1 MITTQGTSIAQDL
14 GTNKGRNDLKPESE
28 ASYINTNQ
36 YDKIYEFCMNV
47 GEGLAEKQERIGM
60 VEQGPI
66 RPPSESKSL
75 LLRLTRNCPWNKCLF
90 CPVYKDTT
98 FSRRPLAEIKKDID
112 QLGEIIEHIQRVSHK
127 LGCAG
132 RITGTVISHVY
143 PNKNYNPMYRH
154 VAHWLYF
161 GEGSVFLQDANSLIM
176 KPEDLAEILNY
187 LRKRVPGIRRITS
200 YARSQTLARR
210 EVNQLV
216 MLREAGLN
224 RIHIGLE
231 SGYDPVLRFMRKG
244 STADD
249 HIKAGCLVRE
259 AGISLSEYVMPGLGG
274 KRWWREHALATAD
287 VLNRI
292 NPDFIRLRSLR
303 VPQTAPLSEKIDS
316 GEMELL
322 DDDGVVREI
331 RLFIENL
338 HGITSTVTSD
348 HIMNLL
354 EEISGTLPDDK
365 ERMLSVADRYLDLE
379 EEERVIY
386 KVGRWGGAYR
396 SLDDLSDLELRSK
409 IEQVI
414 RQWNLETSGQV
425 DTMIKEMADQ
435 YI

>member
-1 MITTQGTSIAQDL
+1 M
-14 GTNKGRNDLKPESE
+14 E
-28 ASYINTNQ
+28 
-36 YDKIYEFCMNV
+36 
-47 GEGLAEKQERIGM
+47 EGLVEKQERIGM
-60 VEQGPI
+60 IEQGPI

-90 CPVYKDTT
+90 CPVYKDAT
-98 FSRRPLAEIKKDID
+98 FSRRSLAEIKRDID
-112 QLGEIIEHIQRVSHK
+112 QLSEIVNDVQRVSSK
-127 LGCAG
+127 LGFAG
-132 RITGTVISHVY
+132 RVTGTVVSHIY
-143 PNKNYNPMYRH
+143 PNKDYNPIYRH

-161 GEGSVFLQDANSLIM
+161 GEGSIFLQDANSLIM
-176 KPEDLAEILNY
+176 KPEDLTEILNY
-187 LRKRVPGIRRITS
+187 LRQKVPGIRRITS
-200 YARSQTLARR
+200 YARSKTLTRR
-210 EVNQLV
+210 NPGQLV

-231 SGYDPVLRFMRKG
+231 SGYDPVLRLMEKG
-244 STADD
+244 STAAD

-303 VPQTAPLSEKIDS
+303 VPKTAPLSEKIDN
-316 GEMELL
+316 GDIELL
-322 DDDGVVREI
+322 NDDGVVREI

-338 HGITSTVTSD
+338 NGITSTVTSD

-365 ERMLSVADRYLDLE
+365 EMMLSAADRYLDLE
-379 EEERVIY
+379 EEERIIY

-396 SLDDLSDLELRSK
+396 SIDDLRDPEIRGK

-414 RQWNLETSGQV
+414 HQWNLKTPGQL
-425 DTMIKEMADQ
+425 DEIIKEIADQ

>member
-1 MITTQGTSIAQDL
+1 MA
-14 GTNKGRNDLKPESE
+14 
-28 ASYINTNQ
+28 Q
-36 YDKIYEFCMNV
+36 YDKIRFYIWSVE
-47 GEGLAEKQERIGM
+47 EGLGENQQGIGM
-60 VEQGPI
+60 IEQGPI

-90 CPVYKDTT
+90 CPVYKGTT
-98 FSRRPLAEIKKDID
+98 FSRRSLPEIKQEID
-112 QLGEIIEHIQRVSHK
+112 QLGEIVDDIQGVSSK
-127 LGCAG
+127 LGFAG
-132 RITGTVISHVY
+132 RITGTVISHIY
-143 PNKNYNPMYRH
+143 PNKDYNPICRH

-161 GEGSVFLQDANSLIM
+161 GEGSVFLQDADSLIM
-176 KPEDLAEILNY
+176 KPEDLAEVLNY
-187 LRKRVPGIRRITS
+187 LRQKVPGIRRITS
-200 YARSQTLARR
+200 YARSRTLARR
-210 EVNQLV
+210 GADQLV

-231 SGYDPVLRFMRKG
+231 SGYDPLLSLMKKG
-244 STADD
+244 STAAD

-274 KRWWREHALATAD
+274 KRWWREHARATAD

-303 VPQTAPLSEKIDS
+303 VPKTAPLSEKIDN
-316 GEMELL
+316 GDIELL

-338 HGITSTVTSD
+338 DGISSTITSD

-354 EEISGTLPDDK
+354 EEISGIFPDDK
-365 ERMLSVADRYLDLE
+365 EKMLSVADRYLDLE
-379 EEERVIY
+379 EEKRIIY

-396 SLDDLSDLELRSK
+396 SLDDLRDPEIRSK

-414 RQWNLETSGQV
+414 RRWNLETSGQV
-425 DTMIKEMADQ
+425 DELIKEMADQ

>member
-1 MITTQGTSIAQDL
+1 MIKFNLMSGC
-14 GTNKGRNDLKPESE
+14 GKR
-28 ASYINTNQ
+28 
-36 YDKIYEFCMNV
+36 
-47 GEGLAEKQERIGM
+47 LAEKQQRIGM
-60 VEQGPI
+60 IEQGPI

-90 CPVYKDTT
+90 CPVYKGTT
-98 FSRRPLAEIKKDID
+98 FSRRSMAEIKGDID
-112 QLGEIIEHIQRVSHK
+112 QLSEIIDDIQRVSRK
-127 LGCAG
+127 LGFAG
-132 RITGTVISHVY
+132 KITGTVISHIY
-143 PNKNYNPMYRH
+143 PSKDYNPIYRH
-154 VAHWLYF
+154 VAHWMYF

-176 KPEDLAEILNY
+176 QPEDLTEILNY
-187 LRKRVPGIRRITS
+187 LRQKVPGIRRITS
-200 YARSQTLARR
+200 YARSRTLARR
-210 EVNQLV
+210 TPGQLV

-231 SGYDPVLRFMRKG
+231 SGYDPVLRIMEKG
-244 STADD
+244 STAAD

-287 VLNRI
+287 VLNQI

-303 VPQTAPLSEKIDS
+303 VPKTAPLSEKIDN
-316 GEMELL
+316 GEIELL

-338 HGITSTVTSD
+338 DGINSTVASD

-365 ERMLSVADRYLDLE
+365 EKMLSLADRYLDLE
-379 EEERVIY
+379 EEERIIY

-396 SLDDLSDLELRSK
+396 SVDDLRDPELRGK

-414 RQWNLETSGQV
+414 HQWNLETSRQV
-425 DTMIKEMADQ
+425 EERIKEIADQ

>member
-1 MITTQGTSIAQDL
+1 MI
-14 GTNKGRNDLKPESE
+14 EH
-28 ASYINTNQ
+28 
-36 YDKIYEFCMNV
+36 
-47 GEGLAEKQERIGM
+47 
-60 VEQGPI
+60 GPI

-90 CPVYKDTT
+90 CPVYKNTT
-98 FSRRPLAEIKKDID
+98 FSRRSLAEIKQEID
-112 QLGEIIEHIQRVSHK
+112 LISEVVDHIKRVSWE
-127 LGCAG
+127 LGLEG
-132 RITGTVISHVY
+132 RVTGTVISHIY
-143 PNKNYNPMYRH
+143 PNNDYNPIYRH

-161 GEGSVFLQDANSLIM
+161 GKGSVFLQDANSLIM

-187 LRKRVPGIRRITS
+187 LRQKVAGIRRITS
-200 YARSQTLARR
+200 YARSRTLARR
-210 EVNQLV
+210 RPDQLA

-231 SGYDPVLRFMRKG
+231 SGYDPVLRIMKKG
-244 STADD
+244 STAAE
-249 HIKAGCLVRE
+249 HIQAGCLVRE

-303 VPQTAPLSEKIDS
+303 VPKTAPLSEKIDN
-316 GEMELL
+316 GEIELL

-338 HGITSTVTSD
+338 DGITSTLTSD

-365 ERMLSVADRYLDLE
+365 EKMLSVADRYLDLD
-379 EEERVIY
+379 EEERIIY

-396 SLDDLSDLELRSK
+396 SVDDLKNPEIRRK
-409 IEQVI
+409 IEEVI
-414 RQWNLETSGQV
+414 HQWNLETSGQA
-425 DTMIKEMADQ
+425 DEIIKEMADQ

>member
-1 MITTQGTSIAQDL
+1 MGMI
-14 GTNKGRNDLKPESE
+14 
-28 ASYINTNQ
+28 
-36 YDKIYEFCMNV
+36 
-47 GEGLAEKQERIGM
+47 
-60 VEQGPI
+60 EQGPI

-90 CPVYKDTT
+90 CPVYKNTT
-98 FSRRPLAEIKKDID
+98 FSRRSLAEIK
-112 QLGEIIEHIQRVSHK
+112 GEIDKLSEIVDDIQRISLK
-127 LGCAG
+127 LGFEG
-132 RITGTVISHVY
+132 RITGAVISHIY
-143 PNKNYNPMYRH
+143 PNKDYDPIYRY

-176 KPEDLAEILNY
+176 RPEDLVEVLNY
-187 LRKRVPGIRRITS
+187 LRQKVPGIRRITS
-200 YARSQTLARR
+200 YARSRTLARR
-210 EVNQLV
+210 NADQMV
-216 MLREAGLN
+216 MLRQAGLD

-231 SGYDPVLRFMRKG
+231 SGYDPVLRIMRKG
-244 STADD
+244 STAAD

-303 VPQTAPLSEKIDS
+303 VPKTAPLAEKIDK
-316 GEMELL
+316 GEIELL
-322 DDDGVVREI
+322 DDDDVVREI
-331 RLFIENL
+331 RLFVENL
-338 HGITSTVTSD
+338 NGIGSTVTSD

-354 EEISGTLPDDK
+354 EEISGILPDDK
-365 ERMLSVADRYLDLE
+365 DRMLSVADRYLDLE
-379 EEERVIY
+379 EEERIIY

-396 SLDDLSDLELRSK
+396 TLDDLRDPLTRGK

-414 RQWNLETSGQV
+414 HQWNLEKSLQV
-425 DTMIKEMADQ
+425 DKIIKEMADQ

>member
-1 MITTQGTSIAQDL
+1 MI
-14 GTNKGRNDLKPESE
+14 
-28 ASYINTNQ
+28 
-36 YDKIYEFCMNV
+36 
-47 GEGLAEKQERIGM
+47 
-60 VEQGPI
+60 EQGPI

-90 CPVYKDTT
+90 CPVYKGTT
-98 FSRRPLAEIKKDID
+98 FSRRSLPEIKQEID
-112 QLGEIIEHIQRVSHK
+112 QLGHIVNDIQDVSAK
-127 LGCAG
+127 LGFSG
-132 RITGTVISHVY
+132 RITGKVISHIY
-143 PNKNYNPMYRH
+143 PSKDYNPIYRH

-176 KPEDLAEILNY
+176 KSEDLAEILNY
-187 LRKRVPGIRRITS
+187 LRHKVPGIRRITS
-200 YARSQTLARR
+200 YARSRTLARR
-210 EVNQLV
+210 GADQLV

-231 SGYDPVLRFMRKG
+231 SGYDPVLRLMKKG
-244 STADD
+244 STAAD
-249 HIKAGCLVRE
+249 HIQAGCLVKE

-274 KRWWREHALATAD
+274 KRWWREHALATAH

-303 VPQTAPLSEKIDS
+303 VPKTAPLFEKVDNGHI
-316 GEMELL
+316 ELL
-322 DDDGVVREI
+322 DDDEVVREI

-338 HGITSTVTSD
+338 DGITSTITSD

-354 EEISGTLPDDK
+354 EEISGILPDDK
-365 ERMLSVADRYLDLE
+365 KKMLASADRYLDLDE
-379 EEERVIY
+379 GERIIY

-396 SLDDLSDLELRSK
+396 RLDDLRDPEIRGK

-414 RQWNLETSGQV
+414 HQWNLETSGQV
-425 DTMIKEMADQ
+425 DEILKEMADQ

>member
-1 MITTQGTSIAQDL
+1 MGMIKGAGYIYIEWYDKMQVLPLSVGKGL
-14 GTNKGRNDLKPESE
+14 GEKQKGR
-28 ASYINTNQ
+28 
-36 YDKIYEFCMNV
+36 
-47 GEGLAEKQERIGM
+47 GM
-60 VEQGPI
+60 IEQGPI

-90 CPVYKDTT
+90 CPVYKGTT
-98 FSRRPLAEIKKDID
+98 FSRRSLPEIKQEID
-112 QLGEIIEHIQRVSHK
+112 QLGEIVNDIQTVSAE
-127 LGCAG
+127 LGFGG
-132 RITGTVISHVY
+132 RITGNVISHIY
-143 PNKNYNPMYRH
+143 PNKDYKPIYRH

-176 KPEDLAEILNY
+176 KPEDLAEILSY
-187 LRKRVPGIRRITS
+187 LRQKVPGIRRITS
-200 YARSQTLARR
+200 YARSRTLARR
-210 EVNQLV
+210 GADQLV

-231 SGYDPVLRFMRKG
+231 SGYDPVLRFMKKG
-244 STADD
+244 NTAAD
-249 HIKAGCLVRE
+249 HIQAGCLVKE

-274 KRWWREHALATAD
+274 KQWWREHALATAD

-303 VPQTAPLSEKIDS
+303 VPKTAPLSERVDTGDI
-316 GEMELL
+316 ELL

-338 HGITSTVTSD
+338 DGITSTITSD

-354 EEISGTLPDDK
+354 EEISGILPDDK
-365 ERMLSVADRYLDLE
+365 EKMLSAADRYLNLE
-379 EEERVIY
+379 EEDRIIY

-396 SLDDLSDLELRSK
+396 RLDDLRDPQIRSK
-409 IEQVI
+409 IEEVI
-414 RQWNLETSGQV
+414 RQWNLETSGEV
-425 DTMIKEMADQ
+425 DEIIKEMADQ

>member
-1 MITTQGTSIAQDL
+1 MI
-14 GTNKGRNDLKPESE
+14 
-28 ASYINTNQ
+28 
-36 YDKIYEFCMNV
+36 
-47 GEGLAEKQERIGM
+47 
-60 VEQGPI
+60 EQGPI

-90 CPVYKDTT
+90 CPVYKGTT
-98 FSRRPLAEIKKDID
+98 FSRRSLPEIKQEID
-112 QLGEIIEHIQRVSHK
+112 QLGEIVNDIQTVSAE
-127 LGCAG
+127 LGFGG
-132 RITGTVISHVY
+132 RITGNVISHIY
-143 PNKNYNPMYRH
+143 PNKDYKPIYRH

-176 KPEDLAEILNY
+176 KAEDLAEILNY
-187 LRKRVPGIRRITS
+187 LRQKVPGIRRITS
-200 YARSQTLARR
+200 YARSRTLVRR
-210 EVNQLV
+210 GADQLV

-231 SGYDPVLRFMRKG
+231 SGYDPVLRFMKKG
-244 STADD
+244 STAAD
-249 HIKAGCLVRE
+249 HIQAGCLVKE

-292 NPDFIRLRSLR
+292 SPDFIRLRSLR
-303 VPQTAPLSEKIDS
+303 VPKTAPLSEKVDNGDI
-316 GEMELL
+316 ELL
-322 DDDGVVREI
+322 DDDEVVREI

-338 HGITSTVTSD
+338 AGITSTITSD

-354 EEISGTLPDDK
+354 EEISGIFPDDK
-365 ERMLSVADRYLDLE
+365 EKMLSAADRYLDLE
-379 EEERVIY
+379 EEDRIIY

-396 SLDDLSDLELRSK
+396 RLDDLRDPQIRSK

-414 RQWNLETSGQV
+414 RQWNLETSGEI
-425 DTMIKEMADQ
+425 DEIIKEMADQ

>member
-1 MITTQGTSIAQDL
+1 MRLIEGVGYIYIAW
-14 GTNKGRNDLKPESE
+14 
-28 ASYINTNQ
+28 
-36 YDKIYEFCMNV
+36 YDKMPILRLSV
-47 GEGLAEKQERIGM
+47 GEGLGEKQKGIGM
-60 VEQGPI
+60 IEQGPI

-90 CPVYKDTT
+90 CPVYKGTT
-98 FSRRPLAEIKKDID
+98 FSRRSLPEIKQEID
-112 QLGEIIEHIQRVSHK
+112 QLGHIVNDIQDVSAK
-127 LGCAG
+127 LGFSG
-132 RITGTVISHVY
+132 RITGKVISHIY
-143 PNKNYNPMYRH
+143 PSKDYNPIYRH

-176 KPEDLAEILNY
+176 KSEDLAEILNY
-187 LRKRVPGIRRITS
+187 LRHKVLGIRRITS
-200 YARSQTLARR
+200 YARSRTLARR
-210 EVNQLV
+210 GADQLV

-231 SGYDPVLRFMRKG
+231 SGYDPVLRLMKKG
-244 STADD
+244 STAAD
-249 HIKAGCLVRE
+249 HIQAGCLVKE

-274 KRWWREHALATAD
+274 KRRWREHALATAH

-303 VPQTAPLSEKIDS
+303 VPKTAPLFEKVDNGHI
-316 GEMELL
+316 ELL
-322 DDDGVVREI
+322 DDDEVVREI

-338 HGITSTVTSD
+338 DGITSTITSD

-354 EEISGTLPDDK
+354 EEISGILPDDK
-365 ERMLSVADRYLDLE
+365 KKMLASADRYLDLDE
-379 EEERVIY
+379 GERIIY

-396 SLDDLSDLELRSK
+396 RLDDLRDPEIRGK

-414 RQWNLETSGQV
+414 HQWNLETSGQV
-425 DTMIKEMADQ
+425 DEILKEMADQ

>member
-1 MITTQGTSIAQDL
+1 M
-14 GTNKGRNDLKPESE
+14 
-28 ASYINTNQ
+28 
-36 YDKIYEFCMNV
+36 
-47 GEGLAEKQERIGM
+47 EKQERIRM
-60 VEQGPI
+60 IEQGPI

-90 CPVYKDTT
+90 CPVYKDAT
-98 FSRRPLAEIKKDID
+98 FSRRSLAEIKRDID
-112 QLGEIIEHIQRVSHK
+112 QLSEIVNDVQRVSSK
-127 LGCAG
+127 LGFAG
-132 RITGTVISHVY
+132 RVTGTVVSHIY
-143 PNKNYNPMYRH
+143 PNKDYNPIYRH

-176 KPEDLAEILNY
+176 KPEDLTGILNY
-187 LRKRVPGIRRITS
+187 LRQKVPGIRRVTS
-200 YARSQTLARR
+200 YARSKTLTRR
-210 EVNQLV
+210 DPGHLV
-216 MLREAGLN
+216 MLRKAGLN

-231 SGYDPVLRFMRKG
+231 SGYDPVLGIMEKG
-244 STADD
+244 STAAD
-249 HIKAGCLVRE
+249 HIKAGCLVRD

-303 VPQTAPLSEKIDS
+303 VPKTAPLLEKIDN
-316 GEMELL
+316 GEIELL

-338 HGITSTVTSD
+338 NGITSTVTSD

-365 ERMLSVADRYLDLE
+365 EMMLSVADRYLDLE
-379 EEERVIY
+379 EEERIIY

-396 SLDDLSDLELRSK
+396 SIDDLRDPLLRGK
-409 IEQVI
+409 IEQVVH
-414 RQWNLETSGQV
+414 QWNLKTYGQL
-425 DTMIKEMADQ
+425 DDIIKEIADQ

>member
-1 MITTQGTSIAQDL
+1 MI
-14 GTNKGRNDLKPESE
+14 
-28 ASYINTNQ
+28 
-36 YDKIYEFCMNV
+36 
-47 GEGLAEKQERIGM
+47 
-60 VEQGPI
+60 EQGPI

-90 CPVYKDTT
+90 CPVYKNTT
-98 FSRRPLAEIKKDID
+98 FSRRSLAEIK
-112 QLGEIIEHIQRVSHK
+112 GEIDKLSEIVNDIQRISLK
-127 LGCAG
+127 LGFEG
-132 RITGTVISHVY
+132 RITGTVISHIY
-143 PNKNYNPMYRH
+143 PNKDYDPIYRH

-187 LRKRVPGIRRITS
+187 LRQKVPGIRRITS
-200 YARSQTLARR
+200 YARSRTLARR
-210 EVNQLV
+210 NGDQMV
-216 MLREAGLN
+216 MLRQAGLN

-231 SGYDPVLRFMRKG
+231 SGYDPVLRIMRKG
-244 STADD
+244 STAAD

-274 KRWWREHALATAD
+274 KRWWREHALGTAE

-303 VPQTAPLSEKIDS
+303 VPKTAPLAEKIDT
-316 GEMELL
+316 GEIELL
-322 DDDGVVREI
+322 DDDDVVREI

-338 HGITSTVTSD
+338 DGISSTLTSD

-354 EEISGTLPDDK
+354 EEISGILPDDK
-365 ERMLSVADRYLDLE
+365 EKMLSVADRYLDLE
-379 EEERVIY
+379 EEERIIY

-396 SLDDLSDLELRSK
+396 SLDDLRDPVTRGK
-409 IEQVI
+409 IEEVVH
-414 RQWNLETSGQV
+414 QWKLETSLQV
-425 DTMIKEMADQ
+425 DQIIKEMADQ

>member
-1 MITTQGTSIAQDL
+1 M
-14 GTNKGRNDLKPESE
+14 
-28 ASYINTNQ
+28 
-36 YDKIYEFCMNV
+36 
-47 GEGLAEKQERIGM
+47 EKQERIRM
-60 VEQGPI
+60 IEQGPI

-90 CPVYKDTT
+90 CPVYKGTT
-98 FSRRPLAEIKKDID
+98 FSRRSLAKIKRDID
-112 QLGEIIEHIQRVSHK
+112 QVSEIVNDIQRVSSK
-127 LGCAG
+127 LGFAG
-132 RITGTVISHVY
+132 RVTGTVVSHIY
-143 PNKNYNPMYRH
+143 PNKDYNPIYRH

-176 KPEDLAEILNY
+176 KPEDLTGILNY
-187 LRKRVPGIRRITS
+187 LRQKVPGIRRITS
-200 YARSQTLARR
+200 YARSKTLTRR
-210 EVNQLV
+210 DPGQLV
-216 MLREAGLN
+216 MLRKAGLN

-231 SGYDPVLRFMRKG
+231 SGYDPVLGIMEKG
-244 STADD
+244 STAAD
-249 HIKAGCLVRE
+249 HIKAGCLVRD

-303 VPQTAPLSEKIDS
+303 VPKTAPLLEKIDN
-316 GEMELL
+316 GEIELL

-338 HGITSTVTSD
+338 NGITSTVTSD

-365 ERMLSVADRYLDLE
+365 EMMLSVADRYLDLE
-379 EEERVIY
+379 EEERIIY

-396 SLDDLSDLELRSK
+396 SIDDLRDPLLRGK
-409 IEQVI
+409 IEQVVH
-414 RQWNLETSGQV
+414 QWNLKTYGQL
-425 DTMIKEMADQ
+425 DDIIKEIADQ

>member
-1 MITTQGTSIAQDL
+1 LI
-14 GTNKGRNDLKPESE
+14 
-28 ASYINTNQ
+28 
-36 YDKIYEFCMNV
+36 
-47 GEGLAEKQERIGM
+47 
-60 VEQGPI
+60 EQGPI

-90 CPVYKDTT
+90 CPVYKSTT
-98 FSRRPLAEIKKDID
+98 FSRRSLAEIK
-112 QLGEIIEHIQRVSHK
+112 GEIDKLSEIVNDIQRISLK
-127 LGCAG
+127 LGFEG
-132 RITGTVISHVY
+132 RITGTVISHIY
-143 PNKNYNPMYRH
+143 PNKDYDPIYRH

-176 KPEDLAEILNY
+176 SPEDLAEILNY
-187 LRKRVPGIRRITS
+187 LRQKVPGIRRITS
-200 YARSQTLARR
+200 YARSRTLARR
-210 EVNQLV
+210 NGDQMV
-216 MLREAGLN
+216 MLRQAGLN

-231 SGYDPVLRFMRKG
+231 SGYDPVLRIMKKG
-244 STADD
+244 STAAD

-303 VPQTAPLSEKIDS
+303 VPKTAPLAEKIDT
-316 GEMELL
+316 GEIELL
-322 DDDGVVREI
+322 DDDDVVREI

-338 HGITSTVTSD
+338 DGISSTVTSD

-354 EEISGTLPDDK
+354 EEISGILPDDK
-365 ERMLSVADRYLDLE
+365 DRMLSVADRYLDLG
-379 EEERVIY
+379 EEERIIY

-396 SLDDLSDLELRSK
+396 SLDDLRDPLIREK
-409 IEQVI
+409 IEEVVH
-414 RQWNLETSGQV
+414 QWKLETSLQV
-425 DTMIKEMADQ
+425 DKIIKEMADQ

>member
-1 MITTQGTSIAQDL
+1 MI
-14 GTNKGRNDLKPESE
+14 
-28 ASYINTNQ
+28 
-36 YDKIYEFCMNV
+36 
-47 GEGLAEKQERIGM
+47 
-60 VEQGPI
+60 EQGPI

-90 CPVYKDTT
+90 CPVYKGTT
-98 FSRRPLAEIKKDID
+98 FSRRSMAEIKGDID
-112 QLGEIIEHIQRVSHK
+112 QLSEIIDDIQRVSRK
-127 LGCAG
+127 LGFAG
-132 RITGTVISHVY
+132 KITGTVISHIY
-143 PNKNYNPMYRH
+143 PSKDYNPIYRH
-154 VAHWLYF
+154 VAHWMYF

-176 KPEDLAEILNY
+176 QPEDLTEILNY
-187 LRKRVPGIRRITS
+187 LRQKVPGIRRITS
-200 YARSQTLARR
+200 YARSRTLARR
-210 EVNQLV
+210 TPGQLV

-231 SGYDPVLRFMRKG
+231 SGYDPVLRIMEKG
-244 STADD
+244 STAAD

-287 VLNRI
+287 VLNQI

-303 VPQTAPLSEKIDS
+303 VPKTAPLSEKIDN
-316 GEMELL
+316 GEIELL

-338 HGITSTVTSD
+338 DGINSTVASD

-365 ERMLSVADRYLDLE
+365 EKMLSLADRYLDLE
-379 EEERVIY
+379 EEERIIY

-396 SLDDLSDLELRSK
+396 SVDDLRDPELRGK

-414 RQWNLETSGQV
+414 HQWNLETSRQV
-425 DTMIKEMADQ
+425 EERIKEIADQ

>member
-1 MITTQGTSIAQDL
+1 MI
-14 GTNKGRNDLKPESE
+14 
-28 ASYINTNQ
+28 
-36 YDKIYEFCMNV
+36 
-47 GEGLAEKQERIGM
+47 
-60 VEQGPI
+60 EQGPI

-90 CPVYKDTT
+90 CPVYKDAT
-98 FSRRPLAEIKKDID
+98 FSRRSLAEIKRDID
-112 QLGEIIEHIQRVSHK
+112 QLSEIVNDVQRVSSK
-127 LGCAG
+127 LGFAG
-132 RITGTVISHVY
+132 RVTGTVVSHIY
-143 PNKNYNPMYRH
+143 PNKDYDPIYRH

-161 GEGSVFLQDANSLIM
+161 GEGSIFLQDANSLIM
-176 KPEDLAEILNY
+176 KPEDLTEILNY
-187 LRKRVPGIRRITS
+187 LRQKVPGIRRITS
-200 YARSQTLARR
+200 YARSKTLSRR
-210 EVNQLV
+210 NPGQLV

-231 SGYDPVLRFMRKG
+231 SGYDPVLRLMEKG
-244 STADD
+244 STAAD

-274 KRWWREHALATAD
+274 KRWWREHALATAE

-303 VPQTAPLSEKIDS
+303 VPKTAPLSEKIDN
-316 GEMELL
+316 GDIELL
-322 DDDGVVREI
+322 NDDGVVREI

-338 HGITSTVTSD
+338 NGITSTVTSD

-365 ERMLSVADRYLDLE
+365 EMMLSAADRYLDLE
-379 EEERVIY
+379 EEERIIY

-396 SLDDLSDLELRSK
+396 SIDDLRDPEIRGK

-414 RQWNLETSGQV
+414 HQWNLRTTGQM
-425 DTMIKEMADQ
+425 DEIIKEIADQ

>member
-1 MITTQGTSIAQDL
+1 MGMIKGAGYIYIEWYDKMQVLPLSVGKGL
-14 GTNKGRNDLKPESE
+14 GEKQKGR
-28 ASYINTNQ
+28 
-36 YDKIYEFCMNV
+36 
-47 GEGLAEKQERIGM
+47 GM
-60 VEQGPI
+60 IEQGPI

-90 CPVYKDTT
+90 CPVYKGTT
-98 FSRRPLAEIKKDID
+98 FSRRSLPEIKQEID
-112 QLGEIIEHIQRVSHK
+112 QLGEIVNDIQTVSAE
-127 LGCAG
+127 LGFGG
-132 RITGTVISHVY
+132 RITGNVISHIY
-143 PNKNYNPMYRH
+143 PNKDYKPIYRH

-176 KPEDLAEILNY
+176 KPEDLAEILSY
-187 LRKRVPGIRRITS
+187 LRQKVPGIRRITS
-200 YARSQTLARR
+200 YARSRTLARR
-210 EVNQLV
+210 GADQLV

-231 SGYDPVLRFMRKG
+231 SGYDPVLRFMKKG
-244 STADD
+244 NTAAD
-249 HIKAGCLVRE
+249 HIQAGCLVKE

-303 VPQTAPLSEKIDS
+303 VPKTAPLSERVDTGDI
-316 GEMELL
+316 ELL

-338 HGITSTVTSD
+338 DGITSTITSD

-354 EEISGTLPDDK
+354 EEISGILPDDK
-365 ERMLSVADRYLDLE
+365 EKMLSAADRYLNLE
-379 EEERVIY
+379 EEDRIIY

-396 SLDDLSDLELRSK
+396 RLDDLRDPQIRSK
-409 IEQVI
+409 IEEVI
-414 RQWNLETSGQV
+414 RQWNLETSGEV
-425 DTMIKEMADQ
+425 DEIIKEMADQ